1 MKYVYGLQTDELVDI
16 SIDKVVIALKTFLDK
31 GFALMGIL
39 MDWDVGIVEYEF
51 EDEALLE
58 IELKI
63 GKFDKESRGKIL
75 YIIYSKYRKEFS
87 KYRVM

>member
-1 MKYVYGLQTDELVDI
+1 
-16 SIDKVVIALKTFLDK
+16 
-31 GFALMGIL
+31 MGIL
-39 MDWDVGIVEYEF
+39 IDWDVGIAEYEF

-58 IELKI
+58 IESKF

-75 YIIYSKYRKEFS
+75 YIIYSKYMKEFS